1 MFWTEVSTTE
11 LSADLLLHTEV
22 PIEEDTTANMSPLDK
37 TIIVRSR
44 NASVKLRV
52 PGRNVSSR
60 DFRAQI
66 RAYEYF
72 YNVQVS
78 TSLNL

>member
-22 PIEEDTTANMSPLDK
+22 PIEEDMTANMSPLHK
-37 TIIVRSR
+37 TITVRST

-52 PGRNVSSR
+52 PGRNESSR

-72 YNVQVS
+72 YVAQI
-78 TSLNL
+78 